1 VTFLEGDLDNNKG
14 SKDEL
19 GDHWQALL
27 VDTDKPDELD
37 GLYLD
42 SFFTLVK
49 NLLAKPVPLTNIAN
63 TLVDDLTSLSLLH

>member
-27 VDTDKPDELD
+27 VDIDKPDELD

-49 NLLAKPVPLTNIAN
+49 NLLAKPVPLTDIAN

>member
-1 VTFLEGDLDNNKG
+1 MTFLKGDPDDNKD

-19 GDHWQALL
+19 GDYWQALL
-27 VDTDKPDELD
+27 VDTDKLDELD

-49 NLLAKPVPLTNIAN
+49 NLLAKPVLLIDMAN
-63 TLVDDLTSLSLLH
+63 TLIDDLTSLSLLY